1 MVNKVHVINLT
12 DDNTQYTDASV
23 VESQLYLGKRGVFKG
38 VILEKFNIVDLKM
51 KDIKDKSFYRYPKL
65 SLPRMKVDLLK
76 EKSNISITRKQE
88 DADYLIVSTKFIESI
103 SDYSW
108 SSTYSAKDL
117 LDNLEKNINHF
128 TIQGYTNLKKILNDN
143 IDDLFVIKQAWSYSR
158 IFNIT
163 DDIDYQTSNY
173 LYVPAANIELFNELR
188 ACTNLVLDS
197 NINNLIYEDMH
208 ILTKEEYV
216 NARNM
221 IKSQDVDNRA
231 LVVELLSN
239 CNLTKSFD
247 YVSLLFYFYYDYL
260 KDAKNWNSVNVKT
273 LRESLSDFQP
283 SHSNTTHGNYYDNY
297 LKKLIE
303 HDQFTEFAFKEVAR
317 YTFHNVL
324 KKSMNI
330 TDESVFTIDM
340 DAIKLNSAYV
350 SNIKQSV
357 NFLSTPLEI
366 GVSKF

>member
-1 MVNKVHVINLT
+1 MINKVHVLNLK
-12 DDNTQYTDASV
+12 DNNTEYTDVSI
-23 VESQLYLGKRGVFKG
+23 VESQLYLGERGVYKG
-38 VILEKFNIVDLKM
+38 AILEKFNIVDLKM

-88 DADYLIVSTKFIESI
+88 DADYLIISTKFIESI

-108 SSTYSAKDL
+108 SSTYSGKDL
-117 LDNLEKNINHF
+117 LYNVEKNTQYF
-128 TIQGYTNLKKILNDN
+128 TKDAYTKIKKILEDN
-143 IDDLFVIKQAWSYSR
+143 IDDLFVIKQGWSYSR
-158 IFNIT
+158 VLDIT
-163 DDIDYQTSNY
+163 NDIDYKTSNY
-173 LYVPAANIELFNELR
+173 LYVPAANIELFNELL

-208 ILTKEEYV
+208 ILTKEEYL

-221 IKSQDVDNRA
+221 IKSQDIENRA
-231 LVVELLSN
+231 LVLELLSN

-247 YVSLLFYFYYDYL
+247 YVSLLFYFYYDHL

-283 SHSNTTHGNYYDNY
+283 GYSNTTYGNYYDNY

-324 KKSMNI
+324 KRSMNMD
-330 TDESVFTIDM
+330 DESVFIIDM
-340 DAIKLNSAYV
+340 DAIKINPAYL
-350 SNIKQSV
+350 SNLKQSV

>member
-1 MVNKVHVINLT
+1 MVNKVHVLNLK
-12 DDNTQYTDASV
+12 DDSTQYTDASV
-23 VESQLYLGKRGVFKG
+23 VESQLYLGERGVFKG
-38 VILEKFNIVDLKM
+38 AILGKFNIVDLKM

-108 SSTYSAKDL
+108 SSTYNGKDL
-117 LDNLEKNINHF
+117 LDSLEKNTHHF
-128 TIQGYTNLKKILNDN
+128 STQGYTNLKKILNDN

-158 IFNIT
+158 VFSIT
-163 DDIDYQTSNY
+163 DNIDYQTSNY
-173 LYVPAANIELFNELR
+173 LYVPAANIQLFNELLTS
-188 ACTNLVLDS
+188 TNLVLDS

-221 IKSQDVDNRA
+221 IKSQDLDNRA
-231 LVVELLSN
+231 LVLELLSN

-247 YVSLLFYFYYDYL
+247 YVSLLFYFYYDYM

-283 SHSNTTHGNYYDNY
+283 GYSNTTYGNYYDNY

-324 KKSMNI
+324 KKSMSM

-340 DAIKLNSAYV
+340 DAIKLNPAYL
-350 SNIKQSV
+350 SNLKQNV